1 MKKVLLVLAVLVV
14 AFLGF
19 VATRPEAYHVERSID
34 VKAPPE
40 ATFATISDF
49 RAFPQWSPWGK
60 RDPAMKTTLS
70 TPSSGVG
77 ATYAWEGNKDV
88 GKGKMTMVE
97 TTPPNRVK
105 IRLEFLEPFASTADT
120 GFDIKSAGAGGSA
133 VTWWMDGKNNFVG
146 KAFSVFMNMDK
157 MVGKDFEEGLASLK
171 RVVESQP
178 PPAPPAAPTA
188 AAPGTPAP
196 EKKN

>member
-1 MKKVLLVLAVLVV
+1 MKTVLLVLVV
-14 AFLGF
+14 AILGFAGF

-34 VKAPPE
+34 LKAPPE
-40 ATFATISDF
+40 AVFATVSDF
-49 RAFPQWSPWGK
+49 KAFPQWSPWQK

-70 TPSSGVG
+70 SPSSGVG
-77 ATYAWEGNKDV
+77 ASYVWEGNKEV

-97 TTPPNRVK
+97 STAPNRIK
-105 IRLEFLEPFASTADT
+105 IRLEFQEPWTSIADT
-120 GFDIKSAGAGGSA
+120 GFDIKSMGAGGSS

-146 KAFSVFMNMDK
+146 KAFAVFMDMDK
-157 MVGKDFEEGLASLK
+157 MIGKDYEDGLASLK

-178 PPAPPAAPTA
+178 PPPPPTA
-188 AAPGTPAP
+188 AAVPPAPVP